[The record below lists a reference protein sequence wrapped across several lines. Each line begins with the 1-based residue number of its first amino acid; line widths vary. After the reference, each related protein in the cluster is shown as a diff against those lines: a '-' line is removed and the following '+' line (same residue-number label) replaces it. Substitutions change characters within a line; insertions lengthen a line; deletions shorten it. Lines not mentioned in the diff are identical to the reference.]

1 MIRKS
6 PEDIAEAYEIPYESA
21 SLIIPS
27 VIIYKRLLEEM
38 EAEAIWVPG
47 VSLCDGMAYEYA
59 QKNKI
64 IKSLHNFD
72 NDIIAA
78 ARNISKRY
86 QCNKGHIKALEDLA
100 IPIFDKLKKVH
111 GMNARDRLLLRIA
124 VILHGCGKYIS
135 LSNVA
140 ECSYSIIMATE
151 IIGLAHVERE
161 IIANVVKYNTM
172 DFSYYDVTEGRI
184 TEISKDEYLRIAKLT
199 AILRVA
205 NALDRS
211 HKQKFKDVRLAF
223 RENELVITAET
234 QEDITLEKGLFR
246 EKADF
251 FEEVFSVRPVIKQK
265 KIM

>member
-1 MIRKS
+1 MICKS

-47 VSLCDGMAYEYA
+47 VSLCDGMAYEFA

-86 QCNKGHIKALEDLA
+86 QSNKGHIKALEDLA

-135 LSNVA
+135 LSK
-140 ECSYSIIMATE
+140 CS
-151 IIGLAHVERE
+151 G
-161 IIANVVKYNTM
+161 
-172 DFSYYDVTEGRI
+172 
-184 TEISKDEYLRIAKLT
+184 
-199 AILRVA
+199 
-205 NALDRS
+205 
-211 HKQKFKDVRLAF
+211 
-223 RENELVITAET
+223 
-234 QEDITLEKGLFR
+234 
-246 EKADF
+246 
-251 FEEVFSVRPVIKQK
+251 VFLQHHL
-265 KIM
+265 